1 MTPRNI
7 LVIGSANIDL
17 VARVSRIPRPG
28 ETLMGQS
35 FATICGGKGANQ
47 AVAAARLG
55 GNVSFLGCVGDDAFG
70 VQQKESLRAAGVK
83 LDLLKTVSGTPT
95 GTAIIEVSDE
105 GENSIVVIP
114 GANFQLTPEDILAC
128 RAAFEAADAVLMQLE
143 VPVAVVEAALDLARE
158 TDTLSIL
165 DIGSDQPVSEAVIG
179 KATVVTPNTSE
190 AERLTGMTIESDA
203 DVEAAA
209 ARLLSFGSSHVV
221 MKLGS
226 RGSRYFGAGAR
237 FDAQPFKVEV
247 VDTTAAGD
255 AFTGALGVGWNEG
268 AIAETLRFANAVG
281 ALATTKAGAQP
292 SLPFAEDVTRILNQ
306 QC

>member
-1 MTPRNI
+1 MTPRKI

-28 ETLMGQS
+28 ETLIGQS

-55 GNVSFLGCVGDDAFG
+55 GQVSFLGCVGDDAFG
-70 VQQKESLRAAGVK
+70 VQQKESLGSAGVN
-83 LDLLKTVSGTPT
+83 LEYLKTVCGTPT

-105 GENSIVVIP
+105 GENSIVVVP
-114 GANFQLTPEDILAC
+114 GANFELTPEDVHRC
-128 RAAFEAADAVLMQLE
+128 RAAFEAADVVLMQLE
-143 VPVAVVEAALDLARE
+143 VPVEVVEAALDLARE
-158 TDTLSIL
+158 TNTLSIL
-165 DIGSDQPVSEAVIG
+165 DIGSDQPVSESVIG
-179 KATVVTPNTSE
+179 KATVVTPNVSE
-190 AERLTGMTIESDA
+190 AERLTGLKIESDE

-209 ARLLSFGSSHVV
+209 RRLLSFGSTHVV

-226 RGSRYFGAGAR
+226 RGSRYFGAGGGV
-237 FDAQPFKVEV
+237 DAPPFSVDV

-255 AFTGALGVGWNEG
+255 AFTGALGVAWDEKV
-268 AIAETLRFANAVG
+268 IAATLRYANAVG

-292 SLPFAEDVTRILNQ
+292 SLPDATAVALLLEEQ
-306 QC
+306 G

>member
-1 MTPRNI
+1 MTSRNI

-55 GNVSFLGCVGDDAFG
+55 GNVTFIGCVGDDAFG
-70 VQQKESLRAAGVK
+70 AQQKASLRAAGVN
-83 LDLLKTVSGTPT
+83 LDCLKMVSNTPT
-95 GTAIIEVSDE
+95 GTAIIEVSDG

-114 GANFQLTPEDILAC
+114 GANFELTPEDILAR
-128 RAAFEAADAVLMQLE
+128 RAAFETADAVLMQLE

-158 TDTLSIL
+158 TSTLSIL
-165 DIGSDQPVSEAVIG
+165 DIGSDQPIPESVIG

-209 ARLLSFGSSHVV
+209 LRLLGFGSRHVV

-226 RGSRYFGAGAR
+226 RGSRYFGAGTSINAS
-237 FDAQPFKVEV
+237 PFQVDV

-255 AFTGALGVGWNEG
+255 AFTGALGVGWNEE
-268 AIAETLRFANAVG
+268 AIAETLRYANAVG

-292 SLPFAEDVTRILNQ
+292 SLPFADDVARLLEVSR
-306 QC
+306 

>member
-1 MTPRNI
+1 MTARNI

-35 FATICGGKGANQ
+35 FSTICGGKGANQ

-55 GNVSFLGCVGDDAFG
+55 GNVAFLGCVGDDAFG
-70 VQQKESLRAAGVK
+70 VQQKESLSAAGVN
-83 LDLLKTVSGTPT
+83 LSYLKTVSGTPT

-105 GENSIVVIP
+105 GEKSIVVIP
-114 GANFQLTPEDILAC
+114 GANFELTPKDILAC

-143 VPVAVVEAALDLARE
+143 VPVEVVEAALDLARE

-190 AERLTGMTIESDA
+190 AERLTGMTIESYA

-209 ARLLSFGSSHVV
+209 LRLLSFGSRHVV

-226 RGSRYFGAGAR
+226 RGSRYFGAGVR
-237 FDAQPFKVEV
+237 LDASPFKVDV

-292 SLPFAEDVTRILNQ
+292 SLPFVEDVVRMLEEQ
-306 QC
+306 R

>member
-55 GNVSFLGCVGDDAFG
+55 GQVTLIGCVGDDAFG
-70 VQQKESLRAAGVK
+70 AQQKESLRSAGVN
-83 LDLLKTVSGTPT
+83 LSYLKTVSGTPT

-114 GANFQLTPEDILAC
+114 GANFELTPEDIFAY

-143 VPVAVVEAALDLARE
+143 VPVAVVEAALDLALE
-158 TDTLSIL
+158 TKTLSIL

-190 AERLTGMTIESDA
+190 AERLTGMRIESDG

-209 ARLLSFGSSHVV
+209 LRLLSFGSRHVV

-226 RGSRYFGAGAR
+226 RGSRYFGAGAS
-237 FDAQPFKVEV
+237 FDAPPFKVNV

-255 AFTGALGVGWNEG
+255 AFTGALGVAWVDG
-268 AIAETLRFANAVG
+268 AIAETLCYANAVG

-292 SLPFAEDVTRILNQ
+292 SLPFAEDVARLLEKQ
-306 QC
+306 R